1 MDYRIEVEPDTGW
14 GKVSVTGEIS
24 STGLRDLLAAAWNDA
39 AYAQVDKAKWNFLE
53 TRTALDFDD
62 MLQLTSWVG
71 DNKQERG
78 PKVVALIAS
87 NDLIFGM
94 SRMFQT
100 LYSEHG
106 WRMNVFRSE
115 DDANEWLGQEE

>member
-24 STGLRDLLAAAWNDA
+24 STGLRDLLAAAWGDA
-39 AYAQVDKAKWNFLE
+39 AYAQVAKAKWNFLDTE
-53 TRTALDFDD
+53 TALSFDD
-62 MLQLTSWVG
+62 MLQLTQWVTQ
-71 DNKQERG
+71 NKQERG

-87 NDLIFGM
+87 NDLIFGV

-115 DDANEWLGQEE
+115 ADADDWLSQED

>member
-24 STGLRDLLAAAWNDA
+24 STGLRDLPAEAWNDA

-53 TRTALDFDD
+53 PRTALNFDN
-62 MLQLTSWVG
+62 MLQLTRWVA

-100 LYSEHG
+100 LYSKHG
-106 WRMNVFRSE
+106 WRINVSRSE
-115 DDANEWLGQEE
+115 DDTNDWLSQEY